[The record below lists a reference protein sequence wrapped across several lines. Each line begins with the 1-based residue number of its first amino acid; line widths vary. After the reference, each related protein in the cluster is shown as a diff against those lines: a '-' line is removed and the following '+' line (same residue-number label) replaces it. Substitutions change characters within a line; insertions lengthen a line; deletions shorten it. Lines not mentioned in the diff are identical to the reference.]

1 MKSVLHSVMSIIA
14 KIKPIGSSI
23 GRRATMGLTTPINA
37 SMTPEMSH
45 TSQIAVNVK
54 FFISLVS

>member
-1 MKSVLHSVMSIIA
+1 MSIIA
-14 KIKPIGSSI
+14 KIKPIGSNI
-23 GRRATMGLTTPINA
+23 GRRATMGLTIPINA
-37 SMTPEMSH
+37 SMTPKMSH

>member
-1 MKSVLHSVMSIIA
+1 MSIIA

-23 GRRATMGLTTPINA
+23 GRRATMGLTMSINA
-37 SMTPEMSH
+37 SMTLEMSH

>member
-1 MKSVLHSVMSIIA
+1 MLHSVISIIA

-23 GRRATMGLTTPINA
+23 GRRATMGLTMPINA
-37 SMTPEMSH
+37 SMTPKMSH
-45 TSQIAVNVK
+45 TSQIAVKVK

>member
-1 MKSVLHSVMSIIA
+1 MSIRA

-23 GRRATMGLTTPINA
+23 GRRATMGLTMPMQASTTPK
-37 SMTPEMSH
+37 MSH
-45 TSQIAVNVK
+45 TSQIVVNVK

>member
-1 MKSVLHSVMSIIA
+1 MLHSVISVIA

-23 GRRATMGLTTPINA
+23 GRRATMGLTMPINA
-37 SMTPEMSH
+37 SMTPKKSH
-45 TSQIAVNVK
+45 TSQIAVKVK